1 MRFSGDTSYHTP
13 DAVLELA
20 VLGGV
25 DKRVDGV
32 NFKSESSTWWIRY
45 LIINRDPKANGYL
58 YSSKPVNNVSKID
71 DERVDAAV
79 AGYQSHGGVVEA
91 TEYVFVFENLR
102 NKQQK
107 KN

>member
-1 MRFSGDTSYHTP
+1 MRCNLMRFSGNTSYHTP

-32 NFKSESSTWWIRY
+32 YVKSESSTWCIRS
-45 LIINRDPKANGYL
+45 LIINRDQKANCYL
-58 YSSKPVNNVSKID
+58 YFSSLVNNVSEIV

-79 AGYQSHGGVVEA
+79 GGYQNYGGLVEREK
-91 TEYVFVFENLR
+91 TEDVFRE
-102 NKQQK
+102 
-107 KN
+107 